1 MANILVVSPH
11 PDDESIGCGGTIC
24 KHVLK
29 GDAVHVVVLTSGEAG
44 GHGRS
49 REETIRL
56 REQEARDASAILKLA
71 SLQFWHL
78 PDGRLKATVAA
89 CQQLRRVIRTLRPS
103 VVYVTHDGEMHPDH
117 RAAYRM
123 VMQAVSEL
131 SGRRPVVLLYEVWT
145 PLQDID
151 HVEDI
156 SDVMETKLAAVRAYH
171 TQLAAMRFDD
181 AVLGLNRYRGEMHS
195 WPGGPYAEVF
205 TKPAFD
211 PRA

>member
-11 PDDESIGCGGTIC
+11 PDDESIGCGGTIR

-49 REETIRL
+49 SEETIRL
-56 REQEARDASAILKLA
+56 REQEARDAAEILELT

-78 PDGRLKATVAA
+78 PDGRLKATATA
-89 CQQLRRVIRTLRPS
+89 LQQLRRAIRALRPS
-103 VVYVTHDGEMHPDH
+103 VIYVTHDREMHPDH
-117 RAAYRM
+117 RAAYRL
-123 VMQAVSEL
+123 VMQAVNEL
-131 SGRRPVVLLYEVWT
+131 TGRRPVVLLYEVWT
-145 PLQDID
+145 PLQEID

-156 SDVMETKLAAVRAYH
+156 SEVMETKLAAVRAYR
-171 TQLAAMRFDD
+171 TQCDAVRFDD

-195 WPGGPYAEVF
+195 WPGGPYAEIF
-205 TKPAFD
+205 KKAE
-211 PRA
+211 